1 MGTNRPTTS
10 SLDGTRKTRKKL
22 VQSDYQPRPQ
32 FIPFHNRSERF
43 AILVAHRRAGKTV
56 ATINDL
62 IKRAAE
68 TNRPDARFAYIAP
81 FYSQAKDVAWNYLKH
96 YTAPLLA
103 DTPNESELRV
113 DLVNGSRIRLY
124 GADNAER
131 LRGLGFDGVVL
142 DEFANWRPGVWSE
155 VIRPALSDRQ
165 GFATFIGTPAGKN
178 EFFELW
184 QIAQQSNAWFK
195 LELKASET
203 GLILPEELDAAGEA
217 MSKDQYAQEFECSF
231 DSAITGAFYAEAL
244 ERMREDKRIGRVPI
258 ERALPVSTAWDLGI
272 SDSTAIWF
280 IQRLGKEVRLIDYE
294 EHSGVGLDFYA
305 DLLSK
310 KGYIYDKHYLPH
322 DIAIRELATGQ
333 SRVDTL
339 SGLGIEV
346 EVGLQSNVLD
356 GINATRRLLDSC
368 WIDETRCARGL
379 EALKAYRR
387 EFDDRLK
394 TWKQRP
400 RHGWESHGADALRTY
415 ATGYEPK
422 AKSAKLKQRR
432 WSPRMVGDW
441 MAS

>member
-1 MGTNRPTTS
+1 MAANRPKGP
-10 SLDGTRKTRKKL
+10 DAPRKKRVVL
-22 VQSDYQPRPQ
+22 AYQPRKE
-32 FIPFHNRSERF
+32 FLPFHNRTERF

-56 ATINDL
+56 ATLNDL
-62 IKRAAE
+62 IRRACE
-68 TNRPDARFAYIAP
+68 TTRPDARYAYVAP
-81 FYSQAKDVAWNYLKH
+81 FYAQAKDVAWGYLKH
-96 YTAPLLA
+96 YAAPMLA
-103 DTPNESELRV
+103 DAPNESELRV

-131 LRGLGFDGVVL
+131 LRGLGFDGIVL

-203 GLILPEELDAAGEA
+203 GLLAKEELAAAREA
-217 MSKDQYAQEFECSF
+217 MSKDQFEQEFQCSF
-231 DSAITGAFYAEAL
+231 DSAITGAFYAEEL
-244 ERMREDKRIGRVPI
+244 ERMRAEKRIGRVPI
-258 ERALPVSTAWDLGI
+258 ERALPVSTSWDLGI

-280 IQRLGKEVRLIDYE
+280 VQRLGKEVRLIDYE
-294 EHSGVGLDFYA
+294 EHSGMGLDFYA
-305 DLLSK
+305 KLLAD
-310 KGYIYDKHYLPH
+310 KGYLYDRHYMPH
-322 DIAIRELATGQ
+322 DVAVRELATGQ

-346 EVGLQSNVLD
+346 EVGTQSNVLD
-356 GINATRRLLDSC
+356 GINSVRRLLDSC

-394 TWKQRP
+394 TWKLKP

-422 AKSAKLKQRR
+422 SKSARIKSRR
-432 WSPRMVGDW
+432 WTPRMKGDW
-441 MAS
+441 LGA

>member
-1 MGTNRPTTS
+1 MAANRPTMS
-10 SLDGTRKTRKKL
+10 SLGGTQKTSTKKVVL
-22 VQSDYQPRPQ
+22 DYQPRSQ
-32 FIPFHNRSERF
+32 FLPFHNRTERF
-43 AILVAHRRAGKTV
+43 AIIIAHRRAGKTV
-56 ATINDL
+56 GCINDL
-62 IKRAAE
+62 IRRAVE
-68 TNRPDARFAYIAP
+68 TDRPDARFAYIAP
-81 FYSQAKDVAWNYLKH
+81 YYAQAKDVAWQYLKH
-96 YTAPLLA
+96 YAAPLLA

-113 DLVNGSRIRLY
+113 DLVNGARIRLY
-124 GADNAER
+124 GSDNSQR
-131 LRGLGFDGVVL
+131 LRGLGFDGLVL
-142 DEFANWRPGVWSE
+142 DEFADFAPGVWSE
-155 VIRPALSDRQ
+155 VLRPALSDRQ
-165 GFATFIGTPAGKN
+165 GFAVFIGTPHGKN
-178 EFFELW
+178 ELWELF
-184 QIAQQSNAWFK
+184 QIAKGSNAWFK

-203 GLILPEELDAAGEA
+203 GLIPQEELDAAGEA
-217 MSKDQYAQEFECSF
+217 MTKDQFAQEFECSF

-244 ERMREDKRIGRVPI
+244 ERMRDEKRIGRVPI

-280 IQRLGKEVRLIDYE
+280 VQRLGKEVRLIDYE

-305 DLLSK
+305 ELLGK
-310 KGYIYDKHYLPH
+310 KGYIYDKHYAPH
-322 DIAIRELATGQ
+322 DIAVRELATGQ

-356 GINATRRLLDSC
+356 GINSVRRLLDSC

-422 AKSAKLKQRR
+422 SKSAKLKARR
-432 WSPRMVGDW
+432 WSPRMQGDW